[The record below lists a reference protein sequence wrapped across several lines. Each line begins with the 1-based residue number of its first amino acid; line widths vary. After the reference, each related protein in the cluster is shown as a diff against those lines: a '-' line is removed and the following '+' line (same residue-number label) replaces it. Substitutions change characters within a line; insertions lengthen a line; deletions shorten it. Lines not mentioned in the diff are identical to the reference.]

1 MTKQY
6 FLVQLQRELNSRIG
20 SQNAA
25 SFVEYYQEYIEI
37 ELRKGR
43 SIEEIMEKLGSPGLI
58 ARSITEAFRRK
69 EQKASKGRKQEKFIA
84 RMKSLAGGMY
94 RRVFEKAGKWFAQ
107 L

>member
-1 MTKQY
+1 M
-6 FLVQLQRELNSRIG
+6 QLQRELNSRIG

-43 SIEEIMEKLGSPGLI
+43 SIEEIMEKPGLI

-94 RRVFEKAGKWFAQ
+94 RKVFEKAGKWFAQ

>member
-1 MTKQY
+1 MTKQD
-6 FLVQLQRELNSRIG
+6 FLTQLQRELNGNIG

-43 SIEEIMEKLGSPGLI
+43 SVEEVMGGLGSPGLI
-58 ARSITEAFRRK
+58 ARSITEAFKNK
-69 EQKASKGRKQEKFIA
+69 EQKTFKGRKRRHYRIRLKDAVICFYQKAYGKA
-84 RMKSLAGGMY
+84 REW
-94 RRVFEKAGKWFAQ
+94 FEH